1 MRKRKPQGK
10 LDFIPNR
17 NNKYS
22 IRRFTVGTASILIG
36 ATLVFGINN
45 DAKAAETNDTQSS
58 VSANDSQS
66 SNDDPNNSTTSHDT
80 SSQETAH
87 DPQVNNDANQDNQA
101 SQESNTEESTQ
112 SSQDSNGTAQPSSS
126 QSQASDNQ
134 SNPSQ
139 DDVDQ
144 PASNADDVHK
154 SDAAQAT
161 TDEDRAD
168 NSDSDDE
175 TSNDDSQVNET
186 EKQDQ
191 ADDNSAKDDVDKQ
204 GASDGNSSDENA
216 AESDKE
222 QSSDDA
228 KDKSANEAK
237 DDSQSSTDDKSE
249 KDSQKEEH
257 SKKGSNKAESD
268 SESDSESQSTKS
280 KSGEDQPEE
289 KQDDDKSGDDQAD
302 EKSDDK
308 SSDKETESDEDD
320 SDSVEQGKD
329 KSDNETQETKDTKA
343 SDSEKKKDKLQSKLD
358 DADSNDKEDTV
369 NDYLK
374 DQLGGEQAKSV
385 LEDAD
390 IDYDKDSN
398 ATISDK
404 VLKSALIQFAN
415 QKDKNSP
422 QAIRPGSAFFSAYS
436 TEAVTRAAKDTK
448 VAKSLG
454 YENNYTFSQIMFDP
468 DSLDSDEAKKSTTI
482 PFKIHSYL
490 TSDNSLDRYKID
502 LDLDSRLAKHVTK
515 ISARPVGGD
524 KPVEFKRLKD
534 ENGEPSDI
542 WEVNFIRA
550 QGGLFGGAEIL
561 ATYTAEDGKIELD
574 DSIENII
581 KEENLDKDKL
591 NYRVYVRNNET
602 NKIIRTAENSGY
614 FLTDVDKE
622 LTDKEKD
629 ISTANKGS
637 FLGNSG
643 AVQYDQNIGEHGG
656 LTVDQTIMKNS
667 IFDYILYAGN
677 KQWTY
682 NYQIDKDLLPYIS
695 GAELHLHE
703 YKGLAGFDKE
713 YHERDKVADLSFD
726 KDGKGSITD
735 RNMNRLIEFNNSNPE
750 PIGIRI
756 VLKFNQNPNN
766 ILTKDAEYDDD
777 GNLIRETV
785 KQKELFNFNGYLTDN
800 KGKLI
805 NNTHGTSTLAIQD
818 YDRDGLLD
826 NYERQNTHSDP
837 FNPDT
842 DGDGKNDGDEVVNY
856 KTSPL
861 VGQPKASDITTEDTV
876 VSGSVP
882 LKDGASA
889 QTAKVINSDGETVG
903 TGTVNSDGSFSVN
916 IPKSPEGTYTIAIDS
931 PDYENDETN
940 TFKIVDTSKVPAPT
954 INPVNDKDNEVIV
967 NGTGGSTVT
976 VRDKDGN
983 TVGTVDIPDGQSSGT
998 IHLDNPLKAGTEL
1011 TSTAS
1016 KNGKESDPSDTVTVD
1031 DKTAPNQ
1038 PTIDEVTTNN
1048 TSISGKAE
1056 AGSTVH
1062 VKLPNG
1068 DTVSAKANDE
1078 GAYSVDLPKDLE
1090 LNGGDN
1096 ITVTSEDDAG
1106 NISESNSTK
1115 VINKRAPEA
1124 PTIKPVSSEDNS
1136 LTGTA
1141 KVNTTVTVEFP
1152 DGSTLDTKA
1161 DDQGNYTINLGDKKL
1176 DGRETLKVTATE
1188 DGNTSP
1194 ATTTVVKDDTAPDA
1208 PTVDDVGSEDKI
1220 VEGTA
1225 EPNSIVT
1232 VHFPNG
1238 TSVESHAGKD
1248 GRYNAEI
1255 PSDLKLKG
1263 GEKITA
1269 TAKDI
1274 DGNVSKEGST
1284 TVEDNTAP
1292 DVPTVVGVNSTD
1304 KEVTGT
1310 AEPGSEVTVHFP
1322 DNKTGTA
1329 TADDNGKYT
1338 VKIPDDVT
1346 LKGGEN
1352 IDVTAKDKNSNVSE
1366 PAHTVVS
1373 DKTAPDAPEV
1383 EKVNSNGD
1391 KVTGTAEPGS
1401 TVKVTF
1407 PNGKESEGKADDQGN
1422 FSVDIPKE
1430 ANLKGGEQLNV
1441 VAVDDNDN
1449 TSAPTSVTVGDKT
1462 APDAPT
1468 VDDVKSTDKTVT
1480 GEAEPGST
1488 VKVSFPGNK
1497 TGTATADDNG
1507 KYTVEIPEDVEL
1519 TGGEDLTVTAT
1530 DKDDNES
1537 EATHATVED
1546 KTAPDKPK
1554 VNKVTSNSDKVTG
1567 TAEPNSEVTVTF
1579 PDGQQTK
1586 ATADKDGNFT
1596 AGLPK
1601 GVALKGDEELQVTA
1615 KDANGNTSET
1625 TEVTVKDEPAPDV
1638 PQVNDV
1644 TTDSKKVTGSAEP
1657 NSTMTVH
1664 FPGDKTGAATADK
1677 DGNYTVDIPEDV
1689 ELNGDDEIS
1698 VTAADK
1704 DGNTSDAKTVTVTDT
1719 TAPDKPSVDDVT
1731 SDSKHIT
1738 GQAEPK
1744 STVTVTFPDGTTA
1757 TGETDDNGHYSVDIP
1772 ENIDLKGEEE
1782 LNVTATDKAGNT
1794 SQAETKTVTDTT
1806 APEIPKV
1813 DGVTSADK
1821 HITGTA
1827 EPNSHVKVTFPDGT
1841 TATGETD
1848 KDGNFTVDIPSK
1860 VDLKGGEELTVT
1872 ATDAN
1877 DNESTPAKLPVADKT
1892 APNKPS
1898 VEGVNSTDKEVT
1910 GKAEPGSEVTVKFPG
1925 NKTGTATADDDGNY
1939 TVKIPDNVDL
1949 QGGEELEVTATDKAG
1964 NTSDATT
1971 TTVADKTA
1979 PDAPS
1984 AEDVNSEDDAIKG
1997 KAEPGSEV
2005 TVNIPGHDPITGTA
2019 DDEGNYNIDLPKDLQ
2034 GGEEITV
2041 TAKDKDGNVSGETKK
2056 TVTDATAPNK
2066 PSVKGVNST
2075 DKEVTGTAEP
2085 GSTVTVKFPDGT
2097 TSTGTADDNG
2107 NYTVEI
2113 PDEVKLSGGEELEV
2127 TATDK
2132 AGNTS
2137 DKATTTVAD
2146 KTAPDAPTADDVNSE
2161 DDAIKG
2167 KAEPGSEVTVNIP
2180 GHDPI
2185 TGTADDE
2192 GNYNIDLPKDLQ
2204 GGEELEVT
2212 ATDKAGNTSEKA
2224 TTTVADKTAPDAPT
2238 ANDVNSEDKQ
2248 LTGKAEPGS
2257 EVTVD
2262 IPGHDP
2268 IKGAADQDG
2277 NYSIDLPTDLQGG
2290 EEITVTAKDKDGNVS
2305 GETKKTVTDAT
2316 APAKPSV
2323 EGVNST
2329 DKEVTGT
2336 AEPGSTVT
2344 VKFPGNKTG
2353 TATADEDGN
2362 YTVEIPDEVKLSGG
2376 EELEVTATDKAGNT
2390 SDKATTTVADK
2401 TAPDAPTADDITS
2414 ESPSVKGKAEPV
2426 STITVNMPGH
2436 DPITGTVD
2444 DNGNYEIDLPKDLQG
2459 GEEVTIRATDK
2470 DGNVSSETKKTV
2482 TDTTAPVK
2490 PSVNGVSS
2498 TDKEVTG
2505 QAEPG
2510 SEVTVHFPDGTTSK
2524 ATADRDG
2531 NYSVE
2536 VPDSV
2541 NLKGG
2546 EELEVTA
2553 TDKAGN
2559 TSDKATTTVSD
2570 KTAPDAPTADEIT
2583 SESPSVK
2590 GTAEPGS
2597 TITVNIPGHDPITGT
2612 ADDNGNYTIELPK
2625 TLNGGEELEVTATD
2639 KAGNTSDAAT
2649 TTVTDTTA
2657 PTEPTVNGVNSTDKA
2672 ITGHAEP
2679 GSTVTVTF
2687 PDGTTATG
2695 TADDDGNYTIEIPD
2709 NVKLNG
2715 GETVSVT
2722 ATDKDG
2728 NTSNPTSVTVADTT
2742 APTTP
2747 TINDIHHDDTQI
2759 SGHAEPGSTVTVTF
2773 PDGTTATGTAD
2784 DQGNYIIDIPS
2795 NVNLKP
2801 GDTVTVTATDKD
2813 GNTSDLAEVTVQEG
2827 NNVDPGNSGSGDQPV
2842 DPGNNSSGDQPA
2854 DPSTNN
2860 GGNNNNSD
2868 DNNNHSAGN
2877 NTDQPAHHN
2886 NTGSNSTNSNQPT
2899 APAVNPIG
2907 QHDHGI
2913 SGQNATPGNTIV
2925 ATFPDGSTA
2934 TTTVNNDGTWN
2945 ITVPAN
2951 THFNNG
2957 DTVQVVEQDA
2967 SGHTSNTTSV
2977 VVGDNHVAQG
2987 NDQDT
2992 ADLPD
2997 TGNSESNKGTIFG
3010 TLFAALGAIF
3020 LFGRRRKDKKDE
3032 E

>member
-112 SSQDSNGTAQPSSS
+112 SSQDSNGTVQPSSS

-257 SKKGSNKAESD
+257 SKKGSNKA
-268 SESDSESQSTKS
+268 ESDSESQSTKS

-637 FLGNSG
+637 FLGSSG

-695 GAELHLHE
+695 GAELHLHD

-882 LKDGASA
+882 LKDGAAA

-1011 TSTAS
+1011 TSTSS

-1194 ATTTVVKDDTAPDA
+1194 ATTTVVKDDTAPEA

-1625 TEVTVKDEPAPDV
+1625 TEVTVKDETAPDV

-1657 NSTMTVH
+1657 NSTVTVH
-1664 FPGDKTGAATADK
+1664 FPGDKTGTATADK

-2204 GGEELEVT
+2204 GGEELTVTAKDKDGNVSGETKKTVTDATAPAKPSVKGVNSTDKEVTGTAEPGSTVTVTFPDGTTSAGTADDDGNYTVKISDDVDLQGGEELEVT

-2290 EEITVTAKDKDGNVS
+2290 EELTVTAKDKDGNVS

-2353 TATADEDGN
+2353 TATADEDGK

-2414 ESPSVKGKAEPV
+2414 ESPSVKGKAEPG
-2426 STITVNMPGH
+2426 STITVNIPGH

-2459 GEEVTIRATDK
+2459 GEEVTITATDK

-2541 NLKGG
+2541 NLK
-2546 EELEVTA
+2546 
-2553 TDKAGN
+2553 
-2559 TSDKATTTVSD
+2559 
-2570 KTAPDAPTADEIT
+2570 
-2583 SESPSVK
+2583 
-2590 GTAEPGS
+2590 
-2597 TITVNIPGHDPITGT
+2597 
-2612 ADDNGNYTIELPK
+2612 
-2625 TLNGGEELEVTATD
+2625 GGEELEVTATD

>member
-45 DAKAAETNDTQSS
+45 DAKAAETNDAQSS

-101 SQESNTEESTQ
+101 PQESNTEESTQ

-161 TDEDRAD
+161 TDEDGAD
-168 NSDSDDE
+168 NSDADDE
-175 TSNDDSQVNET
+175 TSKNDSQVNET
-186 EKQDQ
+186 EKQNQ
-191 ADDNSAKDDVDKQ
+191 PDDNSAKDDVDKQ
-204 GASDGNSSDENA
+204 GASDDNVSDDNA

-228 KDKSANEAK
+228 KDKSDKEAK
-237 DDSQSSTDDKSE
+237 DDSQSSTDGKSE
-249 KDSQKEEH
+249 KDSQKEEQ

-268 SESDSESQSTKS
+268 SEAQSTKS

-308 SSDKETESDEDD
+308 SSDKETGSDEDD

-329 KSDNETQETKDTKA
+329 KSDNETQEIKDTKA
-343 SDSEKKKDKLQSKLD
+343 SDSDEKKDKLQSKLD
-358 DADSNDKEDTV
+358 DADSKDKEDTV
-369 NDYLK
+369 NDYLN

-398 ATISDK
+398 ATISNK

-415 QKDKNSP
+415 QKDKDSP

-448 VAKSLG
+448 VTKSLG
-454 YENNYTFSQIMFDP
+454 YEDNYTFAQMMFDP
-468 DSLDSDEAKKSTTI
+468 DSLDTDEAKKSTTI
-482 PFKIHSYL
+482 PFKIHNYMSG
-490 TSDNSLDRYKID
+490 SNSLDRYKID
-502 LDLDSRLAKHVTK
+502 LNLDPRLAKHVTK
-515 ISARPVGGD
+515 ISANPMNRNT
-524 KPVEFKRLKD
+524 PVEFKRLKD
-534 ENGEPSDI
+534 ENGELTDT
-542 WEVNFIRA
+542 WEVNYIRA
-550 QGGLFGGAEIL
+550 EGGLFGGATIL
-561 ATYTAEDGKIELD
+561 ATYTAENGKIELD
-574 DSIENII
+574 DTVENIL
-581 KEENLDKDKL
+581 KEENLENDKL
-591 NYRVYVRNNET
+591 NYHIYVRNDKT

-629 ISTANKGS
+629 LSDANQKS
-637 FLGNSG
+637 FLGSSG
-643 AVQYDQNIGEHGG
+643 SVQYNQDIGEHGG
-656 LTVDQTIMKNS
+656 LLLDQTIMKNS
-667 IFDYILYAGN
+667 IFSYNLYADN
-677 KQWTY
+677 KEWTY

-695 GAELHLHE
+695 GAELHLHDYE
-703 YKGLAGFDKE
+703 GLSGFNKN
-713 YHERDKVADLSFD
+713 YNAKNKVADLSLD
-726 KDGKGSITD
+726 KDGKGSITAKD
-735 RNMNRLIEFNNSNPE
+735 MNKLIEFNNSTPE

-756 VLKFNQNPNN
+756 VLKFNQSPNN

-805 NNTHGTSTLAIQD
+805 NNTLGTSTLAIQD

-882 LKDGASA
+882 LKDGAA
-889 QTAKVINSDGETVG
+889 TQTAKVINSDGETVG

-954 INPVNDKDNEVIV
+954 INPVSDKDNEVIV

-1078 GAYSVDLPKDLE
+1078 GAYSVDLPQDLE
-1090 LNGGDN
+1090 LNGGDT

-1141 KVNTTVTVEFP
+1141 KANTTVTVEFP

-1161 DDQGNYTINLGDKKL
+1161 DDQGNYTIDLGNKKL

-1238 TSVESHAGKD
+1238 SVVESHAGKD

-1329 TADDNGKYT
+1329 TADDNGNYT

-1352 IDVTAKDKNSNVSE
+1352 IDVTAKDKKANVSE

-1441 VAVDDNDN
+1441 VAVDDNHN

-1546 KTAPDKPK
+1546 KTAPEKPE

-1601 GVALKGDEELQVTA
+1601 GVTLKGDEELQVTA

-1625 TEVTVKDEPAPDV
+1625 TEVTVKDETAPDV

-1644 TTDSKKVTGSAEP
+1644 TTDSKTVTGSAEP
-1657 NSTMTVH
+1657 NSTVTVH
-1664 FPGDKTGAATADK
+1664 FPGDKTGTATADK

-1757 TGETDDNGHYSVDIP
+1757 TGETDDNGRYTVDIP
-1772 ENIDLKGEEE
+1772 EKIDLKGEEE

-1872 ATDAN
+1872 ATDAH

-1898 VEGVNSTDKEVT
+1898 VKGVNSTDKEVT
-1910 GKAEPGSEVTVKFPG
+1910 GTAEPGSEVTVHFPG
-1925 NKTGTATADDDGNY
+1925 NKTGTATADEDGNY
-1939 TVKIPDNVDL
+1939 TVEIPDNVDL

-1964 NTSDATT
+1964 NTSDKAT

-1979 PDAPS
+1979 PDAPT

-2005 TVNIPGHDPITGTA
+2005 TVNIPGHDPITGKA
-2019 DDEGNYNIDLPKDLQ
+2019 DDDGNYSIDLPKDLE

-2056 TVTDATAPNK
+2056 TVTDATASNK

-2097 TSTGTADDNG
+2097 TSTGTADDDG
-2107 NYTVEI
+2107 NYIVKI
-2113 PDEVKLSGGEELEV
+2113 PD
-2127 TATDK
+2127 
-2132 AGNTS
+2132 
-2137 DKATTTVAD
+2137 
-2146 KTAPDAPTADDVNSE
+2146 DV
-2161 DDAIKG
+2161 
-2167 KAEPGSEVTVNIP
+2167 
-2180 GHDPI
+2180 
-2185 TGTADDE
+2185 
-2192 GNYNIDLPKDLQ
+2192 DLQ

-2212 ATDKAGNTSEKA
+2212 AK
-2224 TTTVADKTAPDAPT
+2224 
-2238 ANDVNSEDKQ
+2238 
-2248 LTGKAEPGS
+2248 
-2257 EVTVD
+2257 
-2262 IPGHDP
+2262 
-2268 IKGAADQDG
+2268 
-2277 NYSIDLPTDLQGG
+2277 
-2290 EEITVTAKDKDGNVS
+2290 
-2305 GETKKTVTDAT
+2305 
-2316 APAKPSV
+2316 
-2323 EGVNST
+2323 
-2329 DKEVTGT
+2329 
-2336 AEPGSTVT
+2336 
-2344 VKFPGNKTG
+2344 
-2353 TATADEDGN
+2353 
-2362 YTVEIPDEVKLSGG
+2362 
-2376 EELEVTATDKAGNT
+2376 
-2390 SDKATTTVADK
+2390 
-2401 TAPDAPTADDITS
+2401 
-2414 ESPSVKGKAEPV
+2414 
-2426 STITVNMPGH
+2426 
-2436 DPITGTVD
+2436 
-2444 DNGNYEIDLPKDLQG
+2444 
-2459 GEEVTIRATDK
+2459 
-2470 DGNVSSETKKTV
+2470 
-2482 TDTTAPVK
+2482 
-2490 PSVNGVSS
+2490 
-2498 TDKEVTG
+2498 
-2505 QAEPG
+2505 
-2510 SEVTVHFPDGTTSK
+2510 
-2524 ATADRDG
+2524 
-2531 NYSVE
+2531 
-2536 VPDSV
+2536 
-2541 NLKGG
+2541 
-2546 EELEVTA
+2546 
-2553 TDKAGN
+2553 DKAGN

-2590 GTAEPGS
+2590 GKAEPGS

-2612 ADDNGNYTIELPK
+2612 ADDNGNYEIDLPKDLQGGEEVTITATDKDGNVSGETKQTVKDTTAPDTPTINDVTSSDNSVSGTAEPGSTVTVTLPDGTKVTGTADDNGNYTIELPQ

-2672 ITGHAEP
+2672 ITGNAEP

-2747 TINDIHHDDTQI
+2747 TINDIHHGDTQI

-2784 DQGNYIIDIPS
+2784 DQGNYIIDVPS

-2827 NNVDPGNSGSGDQPV
+2827 NNMDPGNSG
-2842 DPGNNSSGDQPA
+2842 SGDQPA

-2860 GGNNNNSD
+2860 GGNNNGS
-2868 DNNNHSAGN
+2868 NNGNPSAGN
-2877 NTDQPAHHN
+2877 NTGQPAHHN
-2886 NTGSNSTNSNQPT
+2886 NTGSNSTNANQPT

-2913 SGQNATPGNTIV
+2913 SGQNATPGNTII

-2977 VVGDNHVAQG
+2977 VVGDNHVAQSD
-2987 NDQDT
+2987 NQDEV
-2992 ADLPD
+2992 DLPD

>member
-1 MRKRKPQGK
+1 MVDKIIVSITLGNKYFTLPIISGVVNLRKRKPQGK

-45 DAKAAETNDTQSS
+45 DAKAAETNDAQSS

-101 SQESNTEESTQ
+101 PQESNTEESTQ

-161 TDEDRAD
+161 TDEDGAD
-168 NSDSDDE
+168 NSDADDE
-175 TSNDDSQVNET
+175 TSKNDSQVNET
-186 EKQDQ
+186 EKQNQ
-191 ADDNSAKDDVDKQ
+191 PDDNSAKDDVDKQ
-204 GASDGNSSDENA
+204 GASDDNVSDDNA

-228 KDKSANEAK
+228 KDKSDKEAK
-237 DDSQSSTDDKSE
+237 DDSQSSTDGKSE
-249 KDSQKEEH
+249 KDSQKEEQ

-268 SESDSESQSTKS
+268 SEAQSTKS

-308 SSDKETESDEDD
+308 SSDKETGSDEDD

-343 SDSEKKKDKLQSKLD
+343 SDSDEKKDKLQSKLD
-358 DADSNDKEDTV
+358 DADSKDKEDTV
-369 NDYLK
+369 NDYLN

-398 ATISDK
+398 ATISNK

-415 QKDKNSP
+415 QKDKDSP

-448 VAKSLG
+448 VTKSLG
-454 YENNYTFSQIMFDP
+454 YEDNYSFAQMMFDP
-468 DSLDSDEAKKSTTI
+468 DSLDTDEAKKSTTI
-482 PFKIHSYL
+482 PFKIHNYMSG
-490 TSDNSLDRYKID
+490 SNSLDRYKID
-502 LDLDSRLAKHVTK
+502 LNLDPRLAKHVTK
-515 ISARPVGGD
+515 ISANPMN
-524 KPVEFKRLKD
+524 KNTPVEFKRLKD
-534 ENGEPSDI
+534 ENGELTDT
-542 WEVNFIRA
+542 WEVNYIRA
-550 QGGLFGGAEIL
+550 EGGLFGGATIL
-561 ATYTAEDGKIELD
+561 ATYTAENGKIELD
-574 DSIENII
+574 DTVENIL
-581 KEENLDKDKL
+581 KEENLENDKL
-591 NYRVYVRNNET
+591 NYHIYVRNDKT

-629 ISTANKGS
+629 LSDANQKS
-637 FLGNSG
+637 FLGSSG
-643 AVQYDQNIGEHGG
+643 SVQYNQDIGEHGG
-656 LTVDQTIMKNS
+656 LLLDQTIMKNS
-667 IFDYILYAGN
+667 IFSYNLYADN
-677 KQWTY
+677 KEWTY

-695 GAELHLHE
+695 GAELHLHDYE
-703 YKGLAGFDKE
+703 GLSGFNKN
-713 YHERDKVADLSFD
+713 YNAKNKVADLSLD
-726 KDGKGSITD
+726 KDGKGSITAKD
-735 RNMNRLIEFNNSNPE
+735 MNKLIEFNNSTPE

-756 VLKFNQNPNN
+756 VLKFNQSPNN

-805 NNTHGTSTLAIQD
+805 NNTLGTSTLAIQD

-882 LKDGASA
+882 LKDGAA
-889 QTAKVINSDGETVG
+889 TQTAKVINSDGETVG

-954 INPVNDKDNEVIV
+954 INPVSDKDNEVIV

-1078 GAYSVDLPKDLE
+1078 GAYSVDLPQDLE
-1090 LNGGDN
+1090 LNGGDT

-1141 KVNTTVTVEFP
+1141 KANTTVTVEFP

-1161 DDQGNYTINLGDKKL
+1161 DDQGNYTIDLGNKKL

-1238 TSVESHAGKD
+1238 SVVESHAGKD

-1329 TADDNGKYT
+1329 TADDNGNYT

-1352 IDVTAKDKNSNVSE
+1352 IDVTAKDKKANVSE

-1441 VAVDDNDN
+1441 VAVDDNHN

-1546 KTAPDKPK
+1546 KTAPEKPE

-1601 GVALKGDEELQVTA
+1601 GVTLKGDEELQVTA

-1625 TEVTVKDEPAPDV
+1625 TEVTVKDETAPDV

-1644 TTDSKKVTGSAEP
+1644 TTDSKTVTGSAEP
-1657 NSTMTVH
+1657 NSTVTVH
-1664 FPGDKTGAATADK
+1664 FPGDKTGTATADK

-1757 TGETDDNGHYSVDIP
+1757 TGETDDNGRYTVDIP
-1772 ENIDLKGEEE
+1772 EKIDLKGEEE

-1872 ATDAN
+1872 ATDAH

-1898 VEGVNSTDKEVT
+1898 VKGVNSTDKEVT
-1910 GKAEPGSEVTVKFPG
+1910 GTAEPGSTVTVKFPG

-1979 PDAPS
+1979 PDAPTANDVNS
-1984 AEDVNSEDDAIKG
+1984 EDKQLTGKAEPGSEVTVDIPGHDPIKGTADQDGNYSIDLPKDLEGGEEITVTAKDKDGNVSGETKKTVTDATAPNKPSVKGVNSTDKEVTGTAEPGSEVTVHFPGNKTGTATADEDGNYTVEIPDNVDLQGGEELEVTATDKAGNTSDKATTTVADKTAPDAPTANDVNSEDDTIKG

-2019 DDEGNYNIDLPKDLQ
+2019 DDEGNYSIDLPKDLQ

-2097 TSTGTADDNG
+2097 TSTGTADDDG
-2107 NYTVEI
+2107 NYIVKI
-2113 PDEVKLSGGEELEV
+2113 PD
-2127 TATDK
+2127 
-2132 AGNTS
+2132 
-2137 DKATTTVAD
+2137 
-2146 KTAPDAPTADDVNSE
+2146 DV
-2161 DDAIKG
+2161 
-2167 KAEPGSEVTVNIP
+2167 
-2180 GHDPI
+2180 
-2185 TGTADDE
+2185 
-2192 GNYNIDLPKDLQ
+2192 DLQ

-2212 ATDKAGNTSEKA
+2212 AK
-2224 TTTVADKTAPDAPT
+2224 
-2238 ANDVNSEDKQ
+2238 
-2248 LTGKAEPGS
+2248 
-2257 EVTVD
+2257 
-2262 IPGHDP
+2262 
-2268 IKGAADQDG
+2268 
-2277 NYSIDLPTDLQGG
+2277 
-2290 EEITVTAKDKDGNVS
+2290 
-2305 GETKKTVTDAT
+2305 
-2316 APAKPSV
+2316 
-2323 EGVNST
+2323 
-2329 DKEVTGT
+2329 
-2336 AEPGSTVT
+2336 
-2344 VKFPGNKTG
+2344 
-2353 TATADEDGN
+2353 
-2362 YTVEIPDEVKLSGG
+2362 
-2376 EELEVTATDKAGNT
+2376 
-2390 SDKATTTVADK
+2390 
-2401 TAPDAPTADDITS
+2401 
-2414 ESPSVKGKAEPV
+2414 
-2426 STITVNMPGH
+2426 
-2436 DPITGTVD
+2436 
-2444 DNGNYEIDLPKDLQG
+2444 
-2459 GEEVTIRATDK
+2459 
-2470 DGNVSSETKKTV
+2470 
-2482 TDTTAPVK
+2482 
-2490 PSVNGVSS
+2490 
-2498 TDKEVTG
+2498 
-2505 QAEPG
+2505 
-2510 SEVTVHFPDGTTSK
+2510 
-2524 ATADRDG
+2524 
-2531 NYSVE
+2531 
-2536 VPDSV
+2536 
-2541 NLKGG
+2541 
-2546 EELEVTA
+2546 
-2553 TDKAGN
+2553 DKAGN

-2590 GTAEPGS
+2590 GKAEPGS

-2612 ADDNGNYTIELPK
+2612 ADDNGNYEIDLPKDLQGGEEVTITATDKDGNVSGETKQTVKDTTAPDTPTINDVTSSDNSVSGTAEPGSTVTVTLPDGTKVTGTADDNGNYTIELPQ

-2672 ITGHAEP
+2672 ITGNAEP

-2747 TINDIHHDDTQI
+2747 TINDIHHGDTQI

-2784 DQGNYIIDIPS
+2784 DQGNYIIDVPS

-2827 NNVDPGNSGSGDQPV
+2827 NNMDPGNSG
-2842 DPGNNSSGDQPA
+2842 SGDQPA

-2860 GGNNNNSD
+2860 GGNNNGS
-2868 DNNNHSAGN
+2868 NNGNPSAGN
-2877 NTDQPAHHN
+2877 NTGQPAHHN
-2886 NTGSNSTNSNQPT
+2886 NTGSNSTNANQPA

-2913 SGQNATPGNTIV
+2913 SGQNATPGNTII

-2977 VVGDNHVAQG
+2977 VVGDNHVAQSD
-2987 NDQDT
+2987 NQDEV
-2992 ADLPD
+2992 DLPD

>member
-1 MRKRKPQGK
+1 M
-10 LDFIPNR
+10 
-17 NNKYS
+17 
-22 IRRFTVGTASILIG
+22 
-36 ATLVFGINN
+36 
-45 DAKAAETNDTQSS
+45 
-58 VSANDSQS
+58 
-66 SNDDPNNSTTSHDT
+66 
-80 SSQETAH
+80 
-87 DPQVNNDANQDNQA
+87 
-101 SQESNTEESTQ
+101 
-112 SSQDSNGTAQPSSS
+112 
-126 QSQASDNQ
+126 
-134 SNPSQ
+134 
-139 DDVDQ
+139 
-144 PASNADDVHK
+144 
-154 SDAAQAT
+154 
-161 TDEDRAD
+161 
-168 NSDSDDE
+168 
-175 TSNDDSQVNET
+175 
-186 EKQDQ
+186 
-191 ADDNSAKDDVDKQ
+191 
-204 GASDGNSSDENA
+204 
-216 AESDKE
+216 
-222 QSSDDA
+222 
-228 KDKSANEAK
+228 
-237 DDSQSSTDDKSE
+237 
-249 KDSQKEEH
+249 
-257 SKKGSNKAESD
+257 
-268 SESDSESQSTKS
+268 
-280 KSGEDQPEE
+280 
-289 KQDDDKSGDDQAD
+289 
-302 EKSDDK
+302 
-308 SSDKETESDEDD
+308 
-320 SDSVEQGKD
+320 
-329 KSDNETQETKDTKA
+329 
-343 SDSEKKKDKLQSKLD
+343 
-358 DADSNDKEDTV
+358 
-369 NDYLK
+369 
-374 DQLGGEQAKSV
+374 
-385 LEDAD
+385 
-390 IDYDKDSN
+390 
-398 ATISDK
+398 
-404 VLKSALIQFAN
+404 
-415 QKDKNSP
+415 
-422 QAIRPGSAFFSAYS
+422 
-436 TEAVTRAAKDTK
+436 
-448 VAKSLG
+448 
-454 YENNYTFSQIMFDP
+454 
-468 DSLDSDEAKKSTTI
+468 
-482 PFKIHSYL
+482 
-490 TSDNSLDRYKID
+490 
-502 LDLDSRLAKHVTK
+502 
-515 ISARPVGGD
+515 
-524 KPVEFKRLKD
+524 
-534 ENGEPSDI
+534 
-542 WEVNFIRA
+542 
-550 QGGLFGGAEIL
+550 
-561 ATYTAEDGKIELD
+561 
-574 DSIENII
+574 
-581 KEENLDKDKL
+581 
-591 NYRVYVRNNET
+591 
-602 NKIIRTAENSGY
+602 
-614 FLTDVDKE
+614 
-622 LTDKEKD
+622 
-629 ISTANKGS
+629 
-637 FLGNSG
+637 
-643 AVQYDQNIGEHGG
+643 
-656 LTVDQTIMKNS
+656 
-667 IFDYILYAGN
+667 
-677 KQWTY
+677 
-682 NYQIDKDLLPYIS
+682 
-695 GAELHLHE
+695 
-703 YKGLAGFDKE
+703 
-713 YHERDKVADLSFD
+713 
-726 KDGKGSITD
+726 
-735 RNMNRLIEFNNSNPE
+735 
-750 PIGIRI
+750 
-756 VLKFNQNPNN
+756 
-766 ILTKDAEYDDD
+766 
-777 GNLIRETV
+777 
-785 KQKELFNFNGYLTDN
+785 
-800 KGKLI
+800 
-805 NNTHGTSTLAIQD
+805 
-818 YDRDGLLD
+818 
-826 NYERQNTHSDP
+826 
-837 FNPDT
+837 
-842 DGDGKNDGDEVVNY
+842 
-856 KTSPL
+856 
-861 VGQPKASDITTEDTV
+861 
-876 VSGSVP
+876 
-882 LKDGASA
+882 
-889 QTAKVINSDGETVG
+889 
-903 TGTVNSDGSFSVN
+903 
-916 IPKSPEGTYTIAIDS
+916 
-931 PDYENDETN
+931 
-940 TFKIVDTSKVPAPT
+940 
-954 INPVNDKDNEVIV
+954 
-967 NGTGGSTVT
+967 
-976 VRDKDGN
+976 
-983 TVGTVDIPDGQSSGT
+983 
-998 IHLDNPLKAGTEL
+998 
-1011 TSTAS
+1011 
-1016 KNGKESDPSDTVTVD
+1016 
-1031 DKTAPNQ
+1031 
-1038 PTIDEVTTNN
+1038 
-1048 TSISGKAE
+1048 
-1056 AGSTVH
+1056 
-1062 VKLPNG
+1062 
-1068 DTVSAKANDE
+1068 
-1078 GAYSVDLPKDLE
+1078 
-1090 LNGGDN
+1090 
-1096 ITVTSEDDAG
+1096 
-1106 NISESNSTK
+1106 
-1115 VINKRAPEA
+1115 
-1124 PTIKPVSSEDNS
+1124 
-1136 LTGTA
+1136 
-1141 KVNTTVTVEFP
+1141 
-1152 DGSTLDTKA
+1152 
-1161 DDQGNYTINLGDKKL
+1161 
-1176 DGRETLKVTATE
+1176 
-1188 DGNTSP
+1188 
-1194 ATTTVVKDDTAPDA
+1194 
-1208 PTVDDVGSEDKI
+1208 
-1220 VEGTA
+1220 
-1225 EPNSIVT
+1225 
-1232 VHFPNG
+1232 
-1238 TSVESHAGKD
+1238 
-1248 GRYNAEI
+1248 
-1255 PSDLKLKG
+1255 
-1263 GEKITA
+1263 
-1269 TAKDI
+1269 
-1274 DGNVSKEGST
+1274 
-1284 TVEDNTAP
+1284 
-1292 DVPTVVGVNSTD
+1292 
-1304 KEVTGT
+1304 
-1310 AEPGSEVTVHFP
+1310 
-1322 DNKTGTA
+1322 
-1329 TADDNGKYT
+1329 
-1338 VKIPDDVT
+1338 
-1346 LKGGEN
+1346 
-1352 IDVTAKDKNSNVSE
+1352 
-1366 PAHTVVS
+1366 
-1373 DKTAPDAPEV
+1373 
-1383 EKVNSNGD
+1383 
-1391 KVTGTAEPGS
+1391 
-1401 TVKVTF
+1401 
-1407 PNGKESEGKADDQGN
+1407 
-1422 FSVDIPKE
+1422 
-1430 ANLKGGEQLNV
+1430 
-1441 VAVDDNDN
+1441 
-1449 TSAPTSVTVGDKT
+1449 
-1462 APDAPT
+1462 
-1468 VDDVKSTDKTVT
+1468 
-1480 GEAEPGST
+1480 
-1488 VKVSFPGNK
+1488 
-1497 TGTATADDNG
+1497 
-1507 KYTVEIPEDVEL
+1507 
-1519 TGGEDLTVTAT
+1519 
-1530 DKDDNES
+1530 
-1537 EATHATVED
+1537 
-1546 KTAPDKPK
+1546 
-1554 VNKVTSNSDKVTG
+1554 
-1567 TAEPNSEVTVTF
+1567 
-1579 PDGQQTK
+1579 
-1586 ATADKDGNFT
+1586 
-1596 AGLPK
+1596 
-1601 GVALKGDEELQVTA
+1601 
-1615 KDANGNTSET
+1615 
-1625 TEVTVKDEPAPDV
+1625 
-1638 PQVNDV
+1638 
-1644 TTDSKKVTGSAEP
+1644 
-1657 NSTMTVH
+1657 
-1664 FPGDKTGAATADK
+1664 
-1677 DGNYTVDIPEDV
+1677 
-1689 ELNGDDEIS
+1689 
-1698 VTAADK
+1698 
-1704 DGNTSDAKTVTVTDT
+1704 
-1719 TAPDKPSVDDVT
+1719 DDVT

-1925 NKTGTATADDDGNY
+1925 NQTGTATADDDGNY

-2204 GGEELEVT
+2204 GGEELTVTAKDKDGNVSGETKKTVADATAPAKPSVKGVNSTDKEVTGTAEPGSTVTVTFPDGTTSTGTADDDGNYTVKIPDDVDLQGGEELEVT

-2290 EEITVTAKDKDGNVS
+2290 EELTVTAKDKDGNVS

-2353 TATADEDGN
+2353 TATADEDGK

-2414 ESPSVKGKAEPV
+2414 ESPSVKGKAEPG

-2597 TITVNIPGHDPITGT
+2597 TITVNIPGHDPITGTADDNGNYEIDLPKDLQGGEEVTITATDKDGNVSGETKQTVKDTTAPDTPTINDVTSSDNSVSGTAEPGSTVTVTLPDGTKVTAT

>member
-45 DAKAAETNDTQSS
+45 DAKAAETNDAQSS

-101 SQESNTEESTQ
+101 PQESNTEESTQ

-161 TDEDRAD
+161 TDEDGAD
-168 NSDSDDE
+168 NSDADDE
-175 TSNDDSQVNET
+175 TSKNDSQVNET
-186 EKQDQ
+186 EKQNQ
-191 ADDNSAKDDVDKQ
+191 PDDNSAKDDVDKQ
-204 GASDGNSSDENA
+204 GASDDNVSDDNA

-228 KDKSANEAK
+228 KDKSDKEAK
-237 DDSQSSTDDKSE
+237 DDSQSSTDGKSE
-249 KDSQKEEH
+249 KDSQKEEQ

-268 SESDSESQSTKS
+268 SEAQSTKS

-308 SSDKETESDEDD
+308 SSDKETGSDEDD

-343 SDSEKKKDKLQSKLD
+343 SDSDEKKDKLQSKLD
-358 DADSNDKEDTV
+358 DADSKDKEDTV
-369 NDYLK
+369 NDYLN

-398 ATISDK
+398 ATISNK

-415 QKDKNSP
+415 QKDKDSP

-448 VAKSLG
+448 VTKSLG
-454 YENNYTFSQIMFDP
+454 YEDNYSFAQMMFDP
-468 DSLDSDEAKKSTTI
+468 DSLDTDEAKKSTTI
-482 PFKIHSYL
+482 PFKIHNYMSG
-490 TSDNSLDRYKID
+490 SNSLDRYKID
-502 LDLDSRLAKHVTK
+502 LNLDPRLAKHVTK
-515 ISARPVGGD
+515 ISANPMN
-524 KPVEFKRLKD
+524 KNTPVEFKRLKD
-534 ENGEPSDI
+534 ENGELTDT
-542 WEVNFIRA
+542 WEVNYIRA
-550 QGGLFGGAEIL
+550 EGGLFGGATIL
-561 ATYTAEDGKIELD
+561 ATYTAENGKIELD
-574 DSIENII
+574 DTVENIL
-581 KEENLDKDKL
+581 KEENLENDKL
-591 NYRVYVRNNET
+591 NYHIYVRNDKT

-629 ISTANKGS
+629 LSDANQKS
-637 FLGNSG
+637 FLGSSG
-643 AVQYDQNIGEHGG
+643 SVQYNQDIGEHGG
-656 LTVDQTIMKNS
+656 LLLDQTIMKNS
-667 IFDYILYAGN
+667 IFSYNLYADN
-677 KQWTY
+677 KEWTY

-695 GAELHLHE
+695 GAELHLHDYE
-703 YKGLAGFDKE
+703 GLSGFNKN
-713 YHERDKVADLSFD
+713 YNAKNKVADLSLD
-726 KDGKGSITD
+726 KDGKGSITAKD
-735 RNMNRLIEFNNSNPE
+735 MNKLIEFNNSTPE

-756 VLKFNQNPNN
+756 VLKFNQSPNN

-805 NNTHGTSTLAIQD
+805 NNTLGTSTLAIQD

-882 LKDGASA
+882 LKDGAA
-889 QTAKVINSDGETVG
+889 TQTAKVINSDGETVG

-954 INPVNDKDNEVIV
+954 INPVSDKDNEVIV

-1078 GAYSVDLPKDLE
+1078 GAYSVDLPQDLE
-1090 LNGGDN
+1090 LNGGDT

-1141 KVNTTVTVEFP
+1141 KANTTVTVEFP

-1161 DDQGNYTINLGDKKL
+1161 DDQGNYTIDLGNKKL

-1238 TSVESHAGKD
+1238 SVVESHAGKD

-1329 TADDNGKYT
+1329 TADDNGNYT

-1352 IDVTAKDKNSNVSE
+1352 IDVTAKDKKANVSE

-1441 VAVDDNDN
+1441 VAVDDNHN

-1546 KTAPDKPK
+1546 KTAPEKPE

-1601 GVALKGDEELQVTA
+1601 GVTLKGDEELQVTA

-1625 TEVTVKDEPAPDV
+1625 TEVTVKDETAPDV

-1644 TTDSKKVTGSAEP
+1644 TTDSKTVTGSAEP
-1657 NSTMTVH
+1657 NSTVTVH
-1664 FPGDKTGAATADK
+1664 FPGDKTGTATADK

-1757 TGETDDNGHYSVDIP
+1757 TGETDDNGRYTVDIP
-1772 ENIDLKGEEE
+1772 EKIDLKGEEE

-1872 ATDAN
+1872 ATDAH

-1898 VEGVNSTDKEVT
+1898 VKGVNSTDKEVT
-1910 GKAEPGSEVTVKFPG
+1910 GTAEPGSTVTVKFPG

-1979 PDAPS
+1979 PDAPTANDVNS
-1984 AEDVNSEDDAIKG
+1984 EDKQLTGKAEPGSEVTVDIPGHDPIKGTADQDGNYSIDLPKDLEGGEEITVTAKDKDGNVSGETKKTVTDATAPNKPSVKGVNSTDKEVTGTAEPGSEVTVHFPGNKTGTATADEDGNYTVEIPDNVDLQGGEELEVTATDKAGNTSDKATTTVADKTAPDAPTANDVNSEDDTIKG

-2019 DDEGNYNIDLPKDLQ
+2019 DDEGNYSIDLPKDLQ

-2097 TSTGTADDNG
+2097 TSTGTADDDG
-2107 NYTVEI
+2107 NYIVKI
-2113 PDEVKLSGGEELEV
+2113 PD
-2127 TATDK
+2127 
-2132 AGNTS
+2132 
-2137 DKATTTVAD
+2137 
-2146 KTAPDAPTADDVNSE
+2146 DV
-2161 DDAIKG
+2161 
-2167 KAEPGSEVTVNIP
+2167 
-2180 GHDPI
+2180 
-2185 TGTADDE
+2185 
-2192 GNYNIDLPKDLQ
+2192 DLQ

-2212 ATDKAGNTSEKA
+2212 AK
-2224 TTTVADKTAPDAPT
+2224 
-2238 ANDVNSEDKQ
+2238 
-2248 LTGKAEPGS
+2248 
-2257 EVTVD
+2257 
-2262 IPGHDP
+2262 
-2268 IKGAADQDG
+2268 
-2277 NYSIDLPTDLQGG
+2277 
-2290 EEITVTAKDKDGNVS
+2290 
-2305 GETKKTVTDAT
+2305 
-2316 APAKPSV
+2316 
-2323 EGVNST
+2323 
-2329 DKEVTGT
+2329 
-2336 AEPGSTVT
+2336 
-2344 VKFPGNKTG
+2344 
-2353 TATADEDGN
+2353 
-2362 YTVEIPDEVKLSGG
+2362 
-2376 EELEVTATDKAGNT
+2376 
-2390 SDKATTTVADK
+2390 
-2401 TAPDAPTADDITS
+2401 
-2414 ESPSVKGKAEPV
+2414 
-2426 STITVNMPGH
+2426 
-2436 DPITGTVD
+2436 
-2444 DNGNYEIDLPKDLQG
+2444 
-2459 GEEVTIRATDK
+2459 
-2470 DGNVSSETKKTV
+2470 
-2482 TDTTAPVK
+2482 
-2490 PSVNGVSS
+2490 
-2498 TDKEVTG
+2498 
-2505 QAEPG
+2505 
-2510 SEVTVHFPDGTTSK
+2510 
-2524 ATADRDG
+2524 
-2531 NYSVE
+2531 
-2536 VPDSV
+2536 
-2541 NLKGG
+2541 
-2546 EELEVTA
+2546 
-2553 TDKAGN
+2553 DKAGN

-2590 GTAEPGS
+2590 GKAEPGS

-2612 ADDNGNYTIELPK
+2612 ADDNGNYEIDLPKDLQGGEEVTITATDKDGNVSGETKQTVKDTTAPDTPTINDVTSSDNSVSGTAEPGSTVTVTLPDGTKVTGTADDNGNYTIELPQ

-2672 ITGHAEP
+2672 ITGNAEP

-2747 TINDIHHDDTQI
+2747 TINDIHHGDTQI

-2784 DQGNYIIDIPS
+2784 DQGNYIIDVPS

-2827 NNVDPGNSGSGDQPV
+2827 NNMDPGNSG
-2842 DPGNNSSGDQPA
+2842 SGDQPA

-2860 GGNNNNSD
+2860 GGNNNGS
-2868 DNNNHSAGN
+2868 NNGNPSAGN
-2877 NTDQPAHHN
+2877 NTGQPAHHN
-2886 NTGSNSTNSNQPT
+2886 NTGSNSTNANQPA

-2913 SGQNATPGNTIV
+2913 SGQNATPGNTII

-2977 VVGDNHVAQG
+2977 VVGDNHVAQSD
-2987 NDQDT
+2987 NQDEV
-2992 ADLPD
+2992 DLPD

>member
-1 MRKRKPQGK
+1 MVDKIIVSITLGNKYFTLPIISGVVNLRKRKPQGK

-45 DAKAAETNDTQSS
+45 DAKAAETNDAQSS
-58 VSANDSQS
+58 VNANDSQS

-87 DPQVNNDANQDNQA
+87 DPQVNNDTNQDNQA
-101 SQESNTEESTQ
+101 PQESNTEETAQ
-112 SSQDSNGTAQPSSS
+112 SSQDSNETSQPSSS

-134 SNPSQ
+134 SNPS
-139 DDVDQ
+139 DNDVDQ

-161 TDEDRAD
+161 TDEDGAD

-186 EKQDQ
+186 EKQNQ
-191 ADDNSAKDDVDKQ
+191 PDDNSAKDDVDKQ
-204 GASDGNSSDENA
+204 GASDDNA
-216 AESDKE
+216 AESDNE

-228 KDKSANEAK
+228 KDKSDNEAK
-237 DDSQSSTDDKSE
+237 DDPQSSTDNKSE

-257 SKKGSNKAESD
+257 SKKGSNKEESD
-268 SESDSESQSTKS
+268 SESDSEAQSTKS
-280 KSGEDQPEE
+280 KSDEDQPEE
-289 KQDDDKSGDDQAD
+289 KQDDDKSGDNQAD

-308 SSDKETESDEDD
+308 SSDKETGSDEDD

-374 DQLGGEQAKSV
+374 DQLGGKQAKSV

-415 QKDKNSP
+415 QKDKDSP

-490 TSDNSLDRYKID
+490 TGDNSLDRYKID

-561 ATYTAEDGKIELD
+561 AIYTAEDGKIELD

-637 FLGNSG
+637 FLGSSG

-695 GAELHLHE
+695 GAELHLHD

-805 NNTHGTSTLAIQD
+805 NNTLGTSTLAIQD

-882 LKDGASA
+882 LKDGAA
-889 QTAKVINSDGETVG
+889 TQTAKVINSDGETVG

-954 INPVNDKDNEVIV
+954 INPVSDKDNEVIV

-1078 GAYSVDLPKDLE
+1078 GAYSVDLPQDLE

-1124 PTIKPVSSEDNS
+1124 PTIKPVSSEDHS

-1141 KVNTTVTVEFP
+1141 KANTTVTVEFP

-1161 DDQGNYTINLGDKKL
+1161 DDQGNYTIDLGDKKL

-1274 DGNVSKEGST
+1274 DGNVSEEGST

-1329 TADDNGKYT
+1329 TADDNGNYT

-1352 IDVTAKDKNSNVSE
+1352 IDVTAKDKNDNVSE

-1546 KTAPDKPK
+1546 KTAPKKPE

-1625 TEVTVKDEPAPDV
+1625 TEVTVKDETAPDV

-1644 TTDSKKVTGSAEP
+1644 TTDSKTVTGSAEP
-1657 NSTMTVH
+1657 NSTVTVH
-1664 FPGDKTGAATADK
+1664 FPGDKTGTATADK

-1757 TGETDDNGHYSVDIP
+1757 TGETDDNGRYTVDIP
-1772 ENIDLKGEEE
+1772 EKIDLKGEEE

-1821 HITGTA
+1821 HITATA

-1872 ATDAN
+1872 ATDAH

-2097 TSTGTADDNG
+2097 TSTGTADD
-2107 NYTVEI
+2107 
-2113 PDEVKLSGGEELEV
+2113 
-2127 TATDK
+2127 
-2132 AGNTS
+2132 
-2137 DKATTTVAD
+2137 
-2146 KTAPDAPTADDVNSE
+2146 
-2161 DDAIKG
+2161 
-2167 KAEPGSEVTVNIP
+2167 
-2180 GHDPI
+2180 
-2185 TGTADDE
+2185 
-2192 GNYNIDLPKDLQ
+2192 
-2204 GGEELEVT
+2204 
-2212 ATDKAGNTSEKA
+2212 
-2224 TTTVADKTAPDAPT
+2224 
-2238 ANDVNSEDKQ
+2238 
-2248 LTGKAEPGS
+2248 
-2257 EVTVD
+2257 
-2262 IPGHDP
+2262 
-2268 IKGAADQDG
+2268 
-2277 NYSIDLPTDLQGG
+2277 
-2290 EEITVTAKDKDGNVS
+2290 
-2305 GETKKTVTDAT
+2305 
-2316 APAKPSV
+2316 
-2323 EGVNST
+2323 
-2329 DKEVTGT
+2329 
-2336 AEPGSTVT
+2336 
-2344 VKFPGNKTG
+2344 
-2353 TATADEDGN
+2353 DGN
-2362 YTVEIPDEVKLSGG
+2362 YTVKIPDDV
-2376 EELEVTATDKAGNT
+2376 
-2390 SDKATTTVADK
+2390 
-2401 TAPDAPTADDITS
+2401 
-2414 ESPSVKGKAEPV
+2414 
-2426 STITVNMPGH
+2426 
-2436 DPITGTVD
+2436 
-2444 DNGNYEIDLPKDLQG
+2444 DLQ
-2459 GEEVTIRATDK
+2459 
-2470 DGNVSSETKKTV
+2470 
-2482 TDTTAPVK
+2482 
-2490 PSVNGVSS
+2490 
-2498 TDKEVTG
+2498 
-2505 QAEPG
+2505 
-2510 SEVTVHFPDGTTSK
+2510 
-2524 ATADRDG
+2524 
-2531 NYSVE
+2531 
-2536 VPDSV
+2536 
-2541 NLKGG
+2541 GG

-2590 GTAEPGS
+2590 GKAEPGS

-2612 ADDNGNYTIELPK
+2612 ADDNGNYEIDLPRDLQGGEEVTITATDKDGNVSGETKQTVKDTTAPDTPTINDVTSSDNSVSGTAEPGSTVTVTLPDGTKVTGTADDNGNYTIELPQ

-2672 ITGHAEP
+2672 ITGNAEP

-2747 TINDIHHDDTQI
+2747 TINDIHHGDTQI

-2784 DQGNYIIDIPS
+2784 DQGNYIIDVPS
-2795 NVNLKP
+2795 NMNLKP

-2813 GNTSDLAEVTVQEG
+2813 GNTSDSAEVTVQEG

-2842 DPGNNSSGDQPA
+2842 DPDNNGSGDQPA
-2854 DPSTNN
+2854 DPSMNN

-2868 DNNNHSAGN
+2868 NNGNHSASN
-2877 NTDQPAHHN
+2877 NTGQPAHHN
-2886 NTGSNSTNSNQPT
+2886 NTGSNSTNANQPT